1 MTLAVL
7 LHGLAG
13 SESDMQPITERIPHR
28 SVCLRAPFPWG
39 QGFSWFSWP
48 HGYDDATTE
57 NATPIAQSVLD
68 VIEAERRDDEPVL
81 AIGWSQGATVVVEA
95 MRLAPGVIDRAI
107 LAAGF
112 PVRGTRPTDARLAE
126 LAPPVHWVRGAA
138 DDVVPRAEVAVFGE
152 FLREHTRLETTVLD
166 GVGHE
171 LRGPITDEV
180 VRLSDPGAR
189 R

>member
-13 SESDMQPITERIPHR
+13 SEADMQPIAGRIPHR
-28 SVCLRAPFPWG
+28 SVCLRAPFPCG
-39 QGFSWFSWP
+39 QGYSWFSWP
-48 HGYDDATTE
+48 RGYEDATTE

-68 VIEAERRDDEPVL
+68 VIQTERRGDEPVL
-81 AIGWSQGATVVVEA
+81 AIGWSQGAAVVVEA

-112 PVRGTRPTDARLAE
+112 PLHGTRPTDARLAE
-126 LAPPVHWVRGAA
+126 RAPPVHWVRGSA
-138 DDVVPRAEVAVFGE
+138 DDVVPPAEVAGLGE
-152 FLREHTRLETTVLD
+152 FLSEHTRLETTVLD

-171 LRGPITDEV
+171 LRGQLTDEV
-180 VRLSDPGAR
+180 VRLAAPSIRG
-189 R
+189 